1 MLRRLALGL
10 GLLALAAA
18 PLAAQPATPP
28 AAPSTGDPSFN
39 LINRSRVV
47 INEVYASLATEREWG
62 TDRLGSSTVP
72 AGGRFPIRLPQGA
85 CNYDI
90 RVVYQG
96 LPAEERRGVN
106 LCTLDELVFT
116 GQAAAAATPGG
127 KPGTAAPV
135 GPVGNPSFNVVNRTQ
150 QIIRELYV
158 SPATRNDWGPD
169 ILGREVLQAGTHFE
183 VRLPEGPCLYDV
195 RIVYQNGRNEDRRG
209 VNTCDIANIVFPD
222 AVRQ

>member
-18 PLAAQPATPP
+18 PLAAQPAP
-28 AAPSTGDPSFN
+28 APATGDPSFN

-47 INEVYASLATEREWG
+47 INEVYASLVTERDWG
-62 TDRLGSSTVP
+62 ADRLGASTVP
-72 AGGRFPIRLPQGA
+72 AGGTFPIRLPQGA

-150 QIIRELYV
+150 QVIREIYV
-158 SPATRNDWGPD
+158 SAATQDQWGPD
-169 ILGREVLQAGTHFE
+169 ILGREVLQVGAHFE
-183 VRLPEGPCLYDV
+183 VRLAEGPCLYDV
-195 RIVYQNGRNEDRRG
+195 RVVFMNGSNSERRRI
-209 VNTCDIANIVFPD
+209 NTCDIANIVFP
-222 AVRQ
+222 